1 MLKPRWQ
8 ELVTKFDFLTV
19 YFRPFSFLLEG
30 NSYVM
35 KISTPNAFDKQQSS
49 LKFCSKIVIKAWSKE
64 NMIISFSLQTV
75 WRNSFQSRW
84 CLSCVFPLYLKSLP
98 FLEKINKF
106 PIQLKNIIFL
116 SYLKKLYNFCKR
128 KSPYSTCLKR
138 NWSWEGKWS
147 PVSKNRKLKSL

>member
-8 ELVTKFDFLTV
+8 ELVTKFDFLRV
-19 YFRPFSFLLEG
+19 YFRTFSFLLEG

-49 LKFCSKIVIKAWSKE
+49 LKFCSKIVIKASASLSKQFDV
-64 NMIISFSLQTV
+64 ILSSLV
-75 WRNSFQSRW
+75 DVSVAW
-84 CLSCVFPLYLKSLP
+84 LPLYLKSLP

-106 PIQLKNIIFL
+106 PIQWKNIIFL

-147 PVSKNRKLKSL
+147 PVSKNRK